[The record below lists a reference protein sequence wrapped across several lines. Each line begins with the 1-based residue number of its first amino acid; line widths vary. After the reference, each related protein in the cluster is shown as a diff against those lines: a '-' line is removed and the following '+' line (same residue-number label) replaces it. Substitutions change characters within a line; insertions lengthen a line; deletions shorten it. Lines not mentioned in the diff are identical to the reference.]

1 MIDKKTEIHV
11 MGQVLRGFREQQNI
25 SQEKLAEMASIHR
38 TYAGGIERG
47 ERNPSFKS
55 LNKILVSLN
64 VSWTDFGKALDE
76 QLLIRKNRKFI
87 K

>member
-1 MIDKKTEIHV
+1 MKVKKDEISV
-11 MGQVLRGFREQQNI
+11 MGQVLRSFRERQHI

-55 LNKILVSLN
+55 LNRILRSLN
-64 VSWTDFGKALDE
+64 VSWTDFGRALDE
-76 QLLIRKNRKFI
+76 NLLISKNK
-87 K
+87 